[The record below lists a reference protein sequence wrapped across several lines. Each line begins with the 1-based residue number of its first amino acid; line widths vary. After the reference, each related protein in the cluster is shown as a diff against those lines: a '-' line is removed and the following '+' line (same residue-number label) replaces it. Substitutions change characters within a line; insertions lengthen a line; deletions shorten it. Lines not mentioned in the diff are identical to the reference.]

1 MEQIYGWTHKG
12 SFFLVHC
19 LDWWEHGVNYSAQ
32 TRLSNIEGR
41 TSAHCHCQWAEEQF
55 SSMRLAMSWPGC
67 REPMYGD
74 GNCHLW
80 ARRKMLMRLHV
91 LQPLHPAILS
101 QANLRSP
108 KIWVM
113 RPKYAGYALP
123 AKKAGAVSEMWGFSH
138 RSLNFRRR
146 RQRQHC
152 LTLGSKRL
160 NCSPRSSS
168 YDIAC
173 KWAARSGAS

>member
-12 SFFLVHC
+12 SFFLVNW
-19 LDWWEHGVNYSAQ
+19 LGSWEHGVNYSAQ
-32 TRLSNIEGR
+32 TRLGNIEVR

-55 SSMRLAMSWPGC
+55 SSMRLAMSGPGC
-67 REPMYGD
+67 REQMYGD

-80 ARRKMLMRLHV
+80 ARRKMVMGLHV

-123 AKKAGAVSEMWGFSH
+123 AKKAGAVSEMWGFSTDL
-138 RSLNFRRR
+138 SIW
-146 RQRQHC
+146 
-152 LTLGSKRL
+152 
-160 NCSPRSSS
+160 
-168 YDIAC
+168 DAV
-173 KWAARSGAS
+173 ASASIVLPLDRND